1 MLHIV
6 NCKGCQN
13 YSEGEQSDGILWQK
27 CDEDWE
33 CLDGYKSKYKAKTNN
48 SEIKVKI
55 DAEARIMHIDFK
67 IE

>member
-6 NCKGCQN
+6 NCKDCQN
-13 YSEGEQSDGILWQK
+13 YSDGEQSDGILWQK

-33 CLDGYKSKYKAKTNN
+33 CSNRYESKYKAKINN

-55 DAEARIMHIDFK
+55 DAEPRIIHIDFK
-67 IE
+67 MD